1 MNCSRV
7 RTSFSLTYFKGCYE
21 SKYASSSS
29 IFSFSCAALANFA
42 FWLKWSWCNF
52 SILGLTLTVAR
63 APCPFLSFVAFDYE
77 ILKNKIRK
85 GRSKK
90 TYFVINFV
98 KSRSVTE
105 HFVDFILFPVVL
117 LGVCLYASVMFRV
130 IIRSTRCILSWW
142 NFLSAKCS
150 INSRADWSRCLSANW
165 VNVLDNG

>member
-7 RTSFSLTYFKGCYE
+7 RTSFSLTYFKGCWE

-90 TYFVINFV
+90 NLLCYKLCQKQVCHRAFCWFYLVSSGSPWRMPIRVCNV
-98 KSRSVTE
+98 PCNHSLHQV
-105 HFVDFILFPVVL
+105 HLVL
-117 LGVCLYASVMFRV
+117 MK
-130 IIRSTRCILSWW
+130 LS
-142 NFLSAKCS
+142 
-150 INSRADWSRCLSANW
+150 
-165 VNVLDNG
+165 